1 MGLAG
6 PATSDPSR
14 VVYHNISL
22 ATLVRL
28 AHLGNIYAC
37 RSYVL
42 SAPQWLDSEG
52 FEIAAKLP
60 PGTTWPQLRTM
71 LQNLLAERFK
81 LVVHSERKTISAYA
95 LVVGKN
101 GPKFRESAEDPAPS
115 GSGDTGAPAGRAKVT
130 VDTEG
135 FPVPAPPGSRIITRN
150 GRTRMQQLKI
160 DMATL
165 ARQLTNQLGKPV
177 TDATTLKGTYDV
189 TLSWAADS
197 AVTTA
202 SDPAPDLFA
211 ALEQQLGLRL
221 EASKTT
227 IEVVVVDHVEKV
239 PTEN

>member
-1 MGLAG
+1 
-6 PATSDPSR
+6 
-14 VVYHNISL
+14 
-22 ATLVRL
+22 
-28 AHLGNIYAC
+28 
-37 RSYVL
+37 
-42 SAPQWLDSEG
+42 
-52 FEIAAKLP
+52 
-60 PGTTWPQLRTM
+60 
-71 LQNLLAERFK
+71 
-81 LVVHSERKTISAYA
+81 
-95 LVVGKN
+95 
-101 GPKFRESAEDPAPS
+101 
-115 GSGDTGAPAGRAKVT
+115 
-130 VDTEG
+130 
-135 FPVPAPPGSRIITRN
+135 
-150 GRTRMQQLKI
+150 MQQLKI